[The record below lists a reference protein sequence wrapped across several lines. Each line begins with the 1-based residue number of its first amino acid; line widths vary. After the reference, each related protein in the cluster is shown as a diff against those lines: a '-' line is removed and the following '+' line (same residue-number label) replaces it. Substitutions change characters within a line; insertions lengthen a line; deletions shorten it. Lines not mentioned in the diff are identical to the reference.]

1 MAALYSDEGFPIK
14 VSELLSKLGHDVL
27 TVQAAGNANQG
38 IPDDDVLAFAVE
50 QSRAVLTVNRADFI
64 KLHKQSS
71 EHAGIIVC
79 TEDLNR
85 QGLAERIHVAISQA
99 DSLNGRLIRV
109 NRPA

>member
-14 VSELLSKLGHDVL
+14 VSELLSELGHDVL

-38 IPDDDVLAFAVE
+38 ISDDAVLAFSVKYN
-50 QSRAVLTVNRADFI
+50 RAVLTVNLADFI

-79 TEDLNR
+79 SEDLNR
-85 QGLAERIHVAISQA
+85 QGLAERIHAVISQVG
-99 DSLNGRLIRV
+99 SLRGRLVRV

>member
-14 VSELLSKLGHDVL
+14 VSELLSELGHDVL

-38 IPDDDVLAFAVE
+38 ISDDAVLAFAVKYN
-50 QSRAVLTVNRADFI
+50 RAVLTVNRADFI

-79 TEDLNR
+79 SEDLNR
-85 QGLAERIHVAISQA
+85 QGLAERIHAVISQVG
-99 DSLNGRLIRV
+99 SLRGRLVRV